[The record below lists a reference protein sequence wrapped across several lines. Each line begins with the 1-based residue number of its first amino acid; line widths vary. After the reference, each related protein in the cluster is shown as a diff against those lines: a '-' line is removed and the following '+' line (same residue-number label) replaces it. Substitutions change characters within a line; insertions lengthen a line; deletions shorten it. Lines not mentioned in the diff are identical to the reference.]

1 MTTKTL
7 KLRIKRKIENLP
19 KEKLLVADDF
29 ISYLF
34 ERDEDNEATKELL
47 KIPGF
52 ERDLK
57 KAEES
62 LKKGE
67 GVNWRKIRRDV

>member
-29 ISYLF
+29 ISYLS
-34 ERDEDNEATKELL
+34 EKDIENEATKELL
-47 KIPGF
+47 MIPEF
-52 ERDLK
+52 EQELNQ
-57 KAEES
+57 AEES
-62 LKKGE
+62 IKKGE
-67 GVNWRKIRRDV
+67 GVNWRKVRRDV